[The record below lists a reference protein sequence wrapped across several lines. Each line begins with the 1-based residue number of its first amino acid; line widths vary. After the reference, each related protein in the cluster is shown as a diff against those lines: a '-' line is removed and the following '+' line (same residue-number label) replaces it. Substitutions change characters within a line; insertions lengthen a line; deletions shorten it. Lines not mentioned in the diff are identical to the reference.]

1 MPASAHSLI
10 GLTCRAPIGARPRL
24 ILFGHIRPCT
34 PHVRI
39 HVCCSST
46 HARAHREIATLA
58 LTLQCMH
65 GGCAYPGRTPQPCC
79 HRYIA
84 RTASRN
90 HTHTHRL
97 CADVHHHRHHH
108 QRGHPVRP
116 TAPPHKVL
124 LTSDNGFG
132 ADRTGRLGGDPWG
145 TTTCEF
151 LLPPLSSYLIPE
163 LPKFFT
169 WFSVHIR
176 TVIFRV
182 NLIHH
187 PLLKL
192 WTRMY
197 TLKRFFNGSSL
208 LHLY

>member
-1 MPASAHSLI
+1 MGQIHRVDSTTCIRVQKQAGERKINRAPTDCNLLLTFTHACTHTHACECASLI

-90 HTHTHRL
+90 HTHTGF
-97 CADVHHHRHHH
+97 V
-108 QRGHPVRP
+108 P
-116 TAPPHKVL
+116 TSTITA
-124 LTSDNGFG
+124 
-132 ADRTGRLGGDPWG
+132 
-145 TTTCEF
+145 TTTSEAI
-151 LLPPLSSYLIPE
+151 LSDLQ
-163 LPKFFT
+163 
-169 WFSVHIR
+169 
-176 TVIFRV
+176 
-182 NLIHH
+182 HH
-187 PLLKL
+187 PTK
-192 WTRMY
+192 Y
-197 TLKRFFNGSSL
+197 
-208 LHLY
+208 Y